1 MLALIK
7 PEYFLLTDNKHSI
20 YFDHWIK
27 LSSKSWNAKV
37 DIYLVFAIKVKI
49 GIDPVIHTSL
59 ICIQL

>member
-7 PEYFLLTDNKHSI
+7 PENLLLTDSKRSL

-27 LSSKSWNAKV
+27 ILSKV
-37 DIYLVFAIKVKI
+37 CNTQFGFYFAFAMKKKI

-59 ICIQL
+59 ICI